1 MSFTTKRTIL
11 FGDCDPAGIV
21 YTPRVSYFVIEA
33 VHEFL
38 THKLGAP
45 GIREILDMGIL
56 PPARAFSMEF
66 LAPMA
71 WDETISIEVRCKEL
85 TTTSFS
91 FFVEARN
98 HANEVTFRSTLT
110 QVAVSPETKRPVPL
124 PPRLRGALS
133 APY

>member
-1 MSFTTKRTIL
+1 MSFMTKRTIL

-21 YTPRVSYFVIEA
+21 YTPRISYFVIEA

-38 THKLGAP
+38 SHKLGAP

-56 PPARAFSMEF
+56 PPARALSIEF

-71 WDETISIEVRCKEL
+71 WDDVIDISVSCKEL

-91 FFVEARN
+91 FLVEARN
-98 HANEVTFRSTLT
+98 HADEISFRATLT
-110 QVAVSPETKRPVPL
+110 QVAISPESKRPVPL
-124 PPRLRGALS
+124 PQRLREALS
-133 APY
+133 AT